1 MYENQ
6 KIIEME
12 NEKLK
17 RISPDLKI
25 GSVTAYMN
33 HATSMGISIPIRGN
47 AKKIKQLEADGW
59 RKIYRQKLI
68 NAGGVFGNDGYSGYA
83 MIQFMRKNIDEMK
96 NYE

>member
-17 RISPDLKI
+17 RVSPNLKI
-25 GSVTAYMN
+25 ESVTAYMN
-33 HATSMGISIPIRGN
+33 QITSVGISIPIKGN

-68 NAGGVFGNDGYSGYA
+68 NAGGVYE
-83 MIQFMRKNIDEMK
+83 MIGI
-96 NYE
+96 